1 MSTYTATDDA
11 QDAGLPG
18 FLCFCPTLD
27 NRNNWMNLGSKMNF
41 VKATKAEIFAYVETF
56 SLVIAVQT
64 VNEAAVS
71 G

>member
-1 MSTYTATDDA
+1 
-11 QDAGLPG
+11 
-18 FLCFCPTLD
+18 
-27 NRNNWMNLGSKMNF
+27 MNF

>member
-1 MSTYTATDDA
+1 
-11 QDAGLPG
+11 
-18 FLCFCPTLD
+18 
-27 NRNNWMNLGSKMNF
+27 MNLGSKMNF

-71 G
+71 GWVDCVCLSSAPRGFLFGFGVRSKSPAVRQE